1 MPFGVGG
8 APVAPVQLADREVH
22 LSYTEGARDWVA
34 KHGYDKKFGAR
45 PMGRLIDEKI
55 KAELVD
61 ELLFGKLEGGGSV
74 KVDVDTKADKLVF
87 ELDQLRAAVI
97 PEISYEADWT
107 LPMLQAG
114 AWLEGAHLVSQA
126 LGDDPNG
133 AGTALLKQP
142 EVVEYFLRYV
152 QQEGDG
158 RAESAVLDTLKAT
171 LGKIKEICS
180 QDAMTADDIKA
191 IHESTGVVLDLLLKR
206 G

>member
-1 MPFGVGG
+1 MIKALFLTLALGL
-8 APVAPVQLADREVH
+8 VAPSNAQESYAENLLREKIWEG
-22 LSYTEGARDWVA
+22 YTEGFAVRTATTAELNLSVLKAGEDLPREI
-34 KHGYDKKFGAR
+34 DD
-45 PMGRLIDEKI
+45 LIDRIE
-55 KAELVD
+55 ADSLT
-61 ELLFGKLEGGGSV
+61 G
-74 KVDVDTKADKLVF
+74 DKLVF

-142 EVVEYFLRYV
+142 EVVDYFLRYV